1 MTFGCCVNLLPQGA
15 GPAGSGYAREIKE
28 AGYDYIELPLSQ
40 LEALGEREFEEL
52 RGLLGALDLPCP
64 CCNAFLPPA
73 LRVTGEDRSP
83 DAELERYL
91 SRAFGRM
98 EALGAAV
105 AGFGSP
111 QSRSCP
117 PGFSPDRALD
127 QIEAFLRRAGELAA
141 DHGVVVALEHVSGAE
156 SNVLNHY
163 GDVLSMARRIGAPQV
178 RTLCDYYHLR
188 WEGDDPRALL
198 DGGVEWL
205 VHTHIAALEGR
216 RYLTGLEGETP
227 ALQAYAGVL
236 RELGYAGGVSV
247 EAQTESRAAWRR
259 EAEQTLALLRQVFQ

>member
-73 LRVTGEDRSP
+73 FRVTGEDRSP

-188 WEGDDPRALL
+188 WEGDDPRVLL
-198 DGGVEWL
+198 D
-205 VHTHIAALEGR
+205 
-216 RYLTGLEGETP
+216 
-227 ALQAYAGVL
+227 
-236 RELGYAGGVSV
+236 
-247 EAQTESRAAWRR
+247 
-259 EAEQTLALLRQVFQ
+259 